1 MQINLVLS
9 YLALQVFNLVMDVSL
24 EAWCACRGHNT
35 AHVCILLIKG
45 NTVPSL
51 GCGRGSFH
59 AAGAGA
65 NDKDVQVAL
74 GSGKLKLTLA
84 HTVDIYSAGPGV
96 AFHGVKMTLAASD
109 AGIYIVELA
118 LLDLVCPVGVGNE
131 AVTDGDQI
139 D

>member
-1 MQINLVLS
+1 MPQLS
-9 YLALQVFNLVMDVSL
+9 YRLAS
-24 EAWCACRGHNT
+24 
-35 AHVCILLIKG
+35 
-45 NTVPSL
+45 
-51 GCGRGSFH
+51 
-59 AAGAGA
+59 A

-74 GSGKLKLTLA
+74 GSGKLKLALA

-131 AVTDGDQI
+131 AVSDSNQI